1 MFLKK
6 LSVVACGTLMAVAAF
21 SQKNDPL
28 MKFGDVKPGDFK
40 QDVYSIDSSADA
52 VYLTSAGYTKYEGNS
67 RGWFSIIYTVHEKI
81 RLLHKK
87 SFDDLSNV
95 KIGLYTSGTDYE
107 KLDDL
112 QAATYNMENGNVV
125 VTKVDK
131 NSIFEDKEGD
141 YKIKKFTFP
150 NLKEGSIIEYTY
162 TTSSPFYRDLPTWYF
177 QGSYPKLSS
186 EFTIESP
193 QFFELMVL
201 SQGYLTPVLDTV
213 DAYNDNFNVLEPN
226 DVGASRT
233 YNIRSKTV
241 KHTWMYKD
249 LPGITD
255 ESFITSLSNYVQ
267 KLEFQFSAIRFPEA
281 TPETFLST
289 WNETVDQLMKDERF
303 GQDLNQSNGWL
314 KTDLKTAEND
324 ETDALTKAKA
334 IYAFVRDNYTCTDHD
349 TKYLSQSLKKTE
361 QSKKGN
367 VADINLLLVAM
378 LKAAG
383 FDTNPVLLS
392 TRAHGKAFDEYPI
405 IAKFNYVI
413 AQTTIDGKQYLLDAS
428 SPSLGFNLLPAYC
441 YNGNARMIASTPYLI
456 NLSADSLHEPEVT
469 TLFITSEADGQLKGS
484 YKHVMN
490 YLQSIDMRDKMKK
503 TNEADYFK
511 DVKKSFAYDVDLTN
525 TGIDSLSQNEMPVSV
540 RFDLSFKPEEDIIYF
555 SPIIADAVY
564 TKNPF
569 KAATRSYPVEMPYCI
584 DENYIMSMQVPD
596 GYAVDELPKSTRV
609 SLNGDEGIFEYLI
622 QQSGNT
628 IQMRCRTKINKATFE
643 PGDYETLRN
652 FFAYVVQ
659 KENEQ
664 IVFKKQ

>member
-1 MFLKK
+1 
-6 LSVVACGTLMAVAAF
+6 
-21 SQKNDPL
+21 
-28 MKFGDVKPGDFK
+28 
-40 QDVYSIDSSADA
+40 
-52 VYLTSAGYTKYEGNS
+52 
-67 RGWFSIIYTVHEKI
+67 
-81 RLLHKK
+81 
-87 SFDDLSNV
+87 
-95 KIGLYTSGTDYE
+95 
-107 KLDDL
+107 
-112 QAATYNMENGNVV
+112 
-125 VTKVDK
+125 
-131 NSIFEDKEGD
+131 
-141 YKIKKFTFP
+141 
-150 NLKEGSIIEYTY
+150 
-162 TTSSPFYRDLPTWYF
+162 
-177 QGSYPKLSS
+177 
-186 EFTIESP
+186 
-193 QFFELMVL
+193 
-201 SQGYLTPVLDTV
+201 
-213 DAYNDNFNVLEPN
+213 
-226 DVGASRT
+226 
-233 YNIRSKTV
+233 
-241 KHTWMYKD
+241 
-249 LPGITD
+249 
-255 ESFITSLSNYVQ
+255 
-267 KLEFQFSAIRFPEA
+267 
-281 TPETFLST
+281 
-289 WNETVDQLMKDERF
+289 
-303 GQDLNQSNGWL
+303 
-314 KTDLKTAEND
+314 
-324 ETDALTKAKA
+324 LTKAKA